1 MQRCGRLK
9 YPLQNWFNYKV
20 VLRAHTD
27 LFQLH
32 ATRHI
37 KLWEK
42 EQEAHGVQF
51 PPRILGEAGT
61 PRFGFMSTKK
71 EFGKKAVDRN
81 RARRR
86 IREAVR
92 KTLLVHPV
100 STDYDYIVY
109 CKAKCI
115 DKQLPFAAIEEQV
128 RDIFVSEAFRRE
140 EDLVPQDYDYFVDG
154 RVDTT
159 T

>member
-71 EFGKKAVDRN
+71 EFGEKGSRPESGPQAHSRSRPEDPVGAPRLDRLRLHRILQGKVYRQTAAVCS
-81 RARRR
+81 
-86 IREAVR
+86 
-92 KTLLVHPV
+92 H
-100 STDYDYIVY
+100 
-109 CKAKCI
+109 
-115 DKQLPFAAIEEQV
+115 
-128 RDIFVSEAFRRE
+128 
-140 EDLVPQDYDYFVDG
+140 
-154 RVDTT
+154 
-159 T
+159 